1 MTLVHV
7 VLGSLVIVLF
17 AAAGVL
23 GTWRWYRVE
32 QSVLFWRLLRPAQVL
47 VVVEAALG
55 GVLLLAGRRPDGNL
69 HYVYGL
75 LPIAVSFV
83 AEQLRIAAAETV
95 LEARGIPDAK
105 AVGELPE
112 REQRSVVVAIL
123 RRELGVMALASLII
137 AGLVLRAA
145 LGHGGV

>member
-1 MTLVHV
+1 MNLVHV
-7 VLGSLVIVLF
+7 VLGGVSIALF
-17 AAAGVL
+17 TVAALIG
-23 GTWRWYRVE
+23 GWRWYRVE
-32 QSVLFWRLLRPAQVL
+32 PSPLFWRLLRPAQAL
-47 VVVEAALG
+47 IVVEAALG
-55 GVLLLAGRRPDGNL
+55 GVLLLMGRRPGGNL

-83 AEQLRIAAAETV
+83 AEQLRVAAAETV
-95 LEARGIPDAK
+95 LDARGIADAQ

-123 RRELGVMALASLII
+123 RRELGVMALAALIVS
-137 AGLVLRAA
+137 GLLLRAA